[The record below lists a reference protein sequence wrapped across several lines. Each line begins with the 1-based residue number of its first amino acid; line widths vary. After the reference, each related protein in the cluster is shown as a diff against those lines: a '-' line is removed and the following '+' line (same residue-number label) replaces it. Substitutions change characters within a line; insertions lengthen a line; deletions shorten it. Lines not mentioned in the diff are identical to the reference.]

1 MQSSQRGITE
11 ELGVTIT
18 RPSLVTMEAVHLHGI
33 ANQLRI
39 KVYSNPDSTNL
50 CHNPIFYLLPAV
62 PIFLPFHFA
71 SGLGAARLEAAPLYS
86 LHLG

>member
-33 ANQLRI
+33 AIKNQGLFEPRLN
-39 KVYSNPDSTNL
+39 KSLPQS
-50 CHNPIFYLLPAV
+50 YLLFTPGRSD
-62 PIFLPFHFA
+62 ILTFPFRFRVG
-71 SGLGAARLEAAPLYS
+71 SRS
-86 LHLG
+86 S